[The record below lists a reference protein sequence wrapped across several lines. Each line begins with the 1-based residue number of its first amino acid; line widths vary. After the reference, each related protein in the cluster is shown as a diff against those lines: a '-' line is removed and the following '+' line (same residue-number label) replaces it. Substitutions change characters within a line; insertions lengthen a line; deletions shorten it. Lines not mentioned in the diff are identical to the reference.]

1 MKFKGFAA
9 RLTAAA
15 VLAVLVIVCCFI
27 FYKEIIG
34 AFFFVIRLLLP
45 FIFAFVISL
54 AADPLAEKLHKKFK
68 LPRGLTAILVIILI
82 VGIVGGFLTGII
94 WKIASELKSIYLQ
107 LPEIYQNA
115 VDTLESI
122 NESLSRVY
130 SALPDDI
137 RTAFDSIGDKFQTG
151 LSSMIKDNYKP
162 VVTGAGNFAKSLPS
176 IFIAIIVFILALYFM
191 ISGQIP
197 VKESVRKI
205 LPQKMLN
212 GLTVISEQIKRYLGG
227 YVKAQLIIM
236 SIAFII
242 LFTGMTILRVPYA
255 LLIALGVAIL
265 DALPFFGSGAV
276 LIPWAIISFITSDI
290 RMGIGMLIIY
300 LSVILTRQ
308 MIEPKIVSSNIGINP
323 LMTLMAMYIGY
334 KIFSI
339 GGMILG
345 PVILMLGVS
354 FYKAGA
360 FDGIIR
366 FIKKIFTY
374 IKAEIQSLI
383 NYISMK

>member
-1 MKFKGFAA
+1 
-9 RLTAAA
+9 LT
-15 VLAVLVIVCCFI
+15 L
-27 FYKEIIG
+27 
-34 AFFFVIRLLLP
+34 
-45 FIFAFVISL
+45 
-54 AADPLAEKLHKKFK
+54 
-68 LPRGLTAILVIILI
+68 
-82 VGIVGGFLTGII
+82 FL
-94 WKIASELKSIYLQ
+94 
-107 LPEIYQNA
+107 
-115 VDTLESI
+115 
-122 NESLSRVY
+122 
-130 SALPDDI
+130 
-137 RTAFDSIGDKFQTG
+137 
-151 LSSMIKDNYKP
+151 
-162 VVTGAGNFAKSLPS
+162 
-176 IFIAIIVFILALYFM
+176 
-191 ISGQIP
+191 
-197 VKESVRKI
+197 
-205 LPQKMLN
+205 
-212 GLTVISEQIKRYLGG
+212 
-227 YVKAQLIIM
+227 
-236 SIAFII
+236 
-242 LFTGMTILRVPYA
+242 
-255 LLIALGVAIL
+255 
-265 DALPFFGSGAV
+265 FFGSGAV

>member
-9 RLTAAA
+9 RLTISAIIAA
-15 VLAVLVIVCCFI
+15 LIVIGCCV

-45 FIFAFVISL
+45 FILAFVFSL
-54 AADPLAEKLHKKFK
+54 AAEPLAEKLHKKFK
-68 LPRGLTAILVIILI
+68 LPKGLTAILVIILM

-94 WKIASELKSIYLQ
+94 WKIASELKSIYQQ
-107 LPEIYQNA
+107 LPDIYENA
-115 VDTLESI
+115 VNTFENI
-122 NESLSRVY
+122 RESLSELY
-130 SALPDDI
+130 SALPPDI
-137 RTAFDSIGDKFQTG
+137 RTAFDSVGEKFQTS
-151 LSSMIKDNYKP
+151 LSLMIKDNYRP

-176 IFIAIIVFILALYFM
+176 VFIAIIVFILALYFM
-191 ISGQIP
+191 ISGKTP
-197 VKESVRKI
+197 VKESVKKI
-205 LPQKMLN
+205 LPDRMLA
-212 GLTVISEQIKRYLGG
+212 GLCAISEQIKRYLGG

-236 SIAFII
+236 SIAFVII
-242 LFTGMTILRVPYA
+242 FTGMSILKVQYA

-276 LIPWAIISFITSDI
+276 LIPWAIISFITADI

-300 LSVILTRQ
+300 LAVIFTRQ
-308 MIEPKIVSSNIGINP
+308 MIEPKIVSSNIGMNP

-345 PVILMLGVS
+345 PILLMLGVS

-360 FDGIIR
+360 FDGIISL
-366 FIKKIFTY
+366 IKRLLTY
-374 IKAEIQSLI
+374 IKIEIKALI
-383 NYISMK
+383 NYISMR

>member
-9 RLTAAA
+9 RLTISAIIAA
-15 VLAVLVIVCCFI
+15 LIIIGCCV

-45 FIFAFVISL
+45 FIFAFLVSL
-54 AADPLAEKLHKKFK
+54 AAEPLAEKLHKKFK
-68 LPRGLTAILVIILI
+68 LPRGLTAILVIILM
-82 VGIVGGFLTGII
+82 VGIVGGFLTGVI
-94 WKIASELKSIYLQ
+94 WKIASELKSIYQQ
-107 LPEIYQNA
+107 LPDIYENA
-115 VDTLESI
+115 VNTFESI
-122 NESLSRVY
+122 RESLSELY
-130 SALPDDI
+130 SALPLDI
-137 RTAFDSIGDKFQTG
+137 RTAFDSVGEKFQ
-151 LSSMIKDNYKP
+151 SSISSLIKDNYRP

-176 IFIAIIVFILALYFM
+176 VFIAIIVFILALYFM
-191 ISGQIP
+191 IAGQTP
-197 VKESVRKI
+197 VKETVKKI
-205 LPQKMLN
+205 LPDKMLA
-212 GLTVISEQIKRYLGG
+212 GLSAISEQIKKYLGG

-236 SIAFII
+236 SIAFVI
-242 LFTGMTILRVPYA
+242 LLTGMSILKVQYA

-276 LIPWAIISFITSDI
+276 LIPWAIISFITADI

-300 LSVILTRQ
+300 LAVILTRQ
-308 MIEPKIVSSNIGINP
+308 MIEPKIVSSNIGMNP

-345 PVILMLGVS
+345 PILLMLGVS

-360 FDGIIR
+360 FDGLIR
-366 FIKKIFTY
+366 LIKRLLTY
-374 IKAEIQSLI
+374 IKTEIKTLI